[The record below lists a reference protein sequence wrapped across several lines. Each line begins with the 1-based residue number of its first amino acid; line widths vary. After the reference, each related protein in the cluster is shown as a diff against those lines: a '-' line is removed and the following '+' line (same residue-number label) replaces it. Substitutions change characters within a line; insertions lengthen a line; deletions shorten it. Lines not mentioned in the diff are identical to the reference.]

1 MKKSV
6 SIILALAAVFVLSI
20 TAFAEENQ
28 KKLFSV
34 SPEEGFSDEEIYS
47 FAIEKGDCIIMLS
60 DGVTGADEDERWLSE
75 LIRLDTKDEPA
86 VLASTLI
93 ERAKELSGA
102 NDDMSAVVIKII

>member
-1 MKKSV
+1 
-6 SIILALAAVFVLSI
+6 
-20 TAFAEENQ
+20 
-28 KKLFSV
+28 
-34 SPEEGFSDEEIYS
+34 
-47 FAIEKGDCIIMLS
+47 MLS